1 MNNNEF
7 ELEVTLR
14 GDIQNFY
21 NSEKEYFLKKS
32 LLNQYEMILYKI
44 LEEKLDKKY
53 ITLPQINLQS
63 IIETN
68 SNKRNNELYRN
79 LDFVIFYR
87 DSLKPILAIELN
99 GLLHEEDKYV
109 KLRDESIKKIL
120 DSAKLK
126 LVTITSEELRTLNI
140 IEIFSKII
148 RKLKE

>member
-14 GDIQNFY
+14 GEIQNFY
-21 NSEKEYFLKKS
+21 NSEKQYFLKKS
-32 LLNQYEMILYKI
+32 LLNQYEMVLYKI
-44 LEEKLDKKY
+44 LEENLDKKY
-53 ITLPQINLQS
+53 IVLPQINLQS

-99 GLLHEEDKYV
+99 GLLHKEDKYV
-109 KLRDESIKKIL
+109 KLRDESIKRIL
-120 DSAKLK
+120 NSAGLK
-126 LVTITSEELRTLNI
+126 LIIITSEELRTLNI